1 MSSEPHLLDWLGD
14 GRYRLSWTDGSH
26 AIYEPDHEGSRQ
38 FILQAEHWYGFSNAL
53 AWLYES
59 HPAEIERCLDGA
71 REAGSAGFAP

>member
-14 GRYRLSWTDGSH
+14 GRYRLSWADDSH
-26 AIYEPDHEGSRQ
+26 AIYEPEHEGSRQ
-38 FILQAEHWYGFSNAL
+38 VILQAEDWYGFANAL

-59 HPAEIERCLDGA
+59 HPAESERCLDGA